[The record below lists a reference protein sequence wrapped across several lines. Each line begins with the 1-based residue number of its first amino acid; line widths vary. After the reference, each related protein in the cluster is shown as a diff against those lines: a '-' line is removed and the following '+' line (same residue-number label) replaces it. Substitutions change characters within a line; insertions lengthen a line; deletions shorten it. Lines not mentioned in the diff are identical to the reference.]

1 MTSLGE
7 TYERRAGEASQRRV
21 YLGTGLFAAG
31 ALLVVGGIL
40 AGGTGLLINNGF
52 GQYESREIAGILA
65 GLGVP
70 AVFVGIF
77 SVLPANK
84 VQRAAAAVGAG
95 ITVLGVM
102 LFRATY
108 PYLYVPGSGGVPTT
122 GTLAFILV
130 YAAGIITTFWCLF
143 TAVATFKTR
152 NDPGG
157 TVTLTVTKNGETH
170 TVEVPAN
177 EVESAREAL
186 TSGTFGGVGVF
197 GGVEDPDEETRA
209 NASEPKPSSGAVAS
223 SSGPAGQSSGSSS
236 GGSSSGGLS
245 SSQSKSTTSSRTSTS
260 SGGTRGPAAPGTGSP
275 SVSDGGATSQEI
287 TSPLDD
293 EQRASA
299 GDGPGPD
306 KYCGN
311 CEHFDYVDSESG
323 MQPYCGLYE
332 EEMDDMEACN
342 WWEQNG

>member
-7 TYERRAGEASQRRV
+7 TYDRRAGEASQQRV

-40 AGGTGLLINNGF
+40 AGGTGVLINNGF

-77 SVLPANK
+77 TVLPANRL
-84 VQRAAAAVGAG
+84 QRAAAAVGAG
-95 ITVLGVM
+95 LSILGVM

-108 PYLYVPGSGGVPTT
+108 PYLYVPGSDGVPTT
-122 GTLAFILV
+122 STLAFILV
-130 YAAGIITTFWCLF
+130 YAAGVIVTFWCLF

-157 TVTLTVTKNGETH
+157 TVTLTVTKDGETH
-170 TVEVPAN
+170 TVEVPADD
-177 EVESAREAL
+177 VASAREKLA
-186 TSGTFGGVGVF
+186 SGSFGGVGVF
-197 GGVEDPDEETRA
+197 GGVEDPDQETRA
-209 NASEPKPSSGAVAS
+209 NASEPE
-223 SSGPAGQSSGSSS
+223 PATRSTSE
-236 GGSSSGGLS
+236 
-245 SSQSKSTTSSRTSTS
+245 TTSSRSTS
-260 SGGTRGPAAPGTGSP
+260 RSGGSRSGGSGSRSGGSGPTA
-275 SVSDGGATSQEI
+275 SVSDGGAASRDI

-293 EQRASA
+293 ERPSA
-299 GDGPGPD
+299 GGPTPD

-311 CEHFDYVDSESG
+311 CTHFEYTDTGDG

-332 EEMDDMEACN
+332 EEMADMEACE
-342 WWEQNG
+342 WWERNDQ

>member
-7 TYERRAGEASQRRV
+7 TYDRRAGEASQQRV

-40 AGGTGLLINNGF
+40 AGGTGVLINNGF

-77 SVLPANK
+77 TVLPANK
-84 VQRAAAAVGAG
+84 LQRAAAAVGAG
-95 ITVLGVM
+95 LTVLGVM
-102 LFRATY
+102 MFRATY
-108 PYLYVPGSGGVPTT
+108 PYLYVPGSGGVPSTA
-122 GTLAFILV
+122 TLAFVLV
-130 YAAGIITTFWCLF
+130 YFAGIITTFWCLF

-157 TVTLTVTKNGETH
+157 TVELTVTKDGETH
-170 TVEVPAN
+170 TVEVAAEN
-177 EVESAREAL
+177 VVDAREAL
-186 TSGTFGGVGVF
+186 SSGTFGGVGVF

-209 NASEPKPSSGAVAS
+209 NQSEPPVGDAS
-223 SSGPAGQSSGSSS
+223 SSTAS
-236 GGSSSGGLS
+236 
-245 SSQSKSTTSSRTSTS
+245 TSTPDPS
-260 SGGTRGPAAPGTGSP
+260 PGPAASA
-275 SVSDGGATSQEI
+275 SVSDGGASTQDI

-293 EQRASA
+293 RPAT
-299 GDGPGPD
+299 DGPGPD
-306 KYCGN
+306 EYCGN
-311 CEHFDYVDSESG
+311 CTHFDYQNTGDG

-332 EEMDDMEACN
+332 EEMDDMEACD
-342 WWEQNG
+342 WWERNG

>member
-7 TYERRAGEASQRRV
+7 AYDRRAGEASQRRV

-40 AGGTGLLINNGF
+40 AGATGLLINNGF
-52 GQYESREIAGILA
+52 GQYESREIAVLLA

-70 AVFVGIF
+70 SVLVGIF
-77 SVLPANK
+77 TVLPANR

-95 ITVLGVM
+95 LSVLGVM

-130 YAAGIITTFWCLF
+130 YAAGIITTMWCLF

-157 TVTLTVTKNGETH
+157 TVTLTVTKDGETH
-170 TVEVPAN
+170 TVEVPADD
-177 EVESAREAL
+177 VESAREKLA
-186 TSGTFGGVGVF
+186 SGSFGGVGVF
-197 GGVEDPDEETRA
+197 GGVEDPDERTRA
-209 NASEPKPSSGAVAS
+209 NASEPKPST
-223 SSGPAGQSSGSSS
+223 PTQSRSRSR
-236 GGSSSGGLS
+236 
-245 SSQSKSTTSSRTSTS
+245 SQSPS
-260 SGGTRGPAAPGTGSP
+260 APTGSP
-275 SVSDGGATSQEI
+275 SVSDGGATADDIS
-287 TSPLDD
+287 SPLDD
-293 EQRASA
+293 AAPSA
-299 GDGPGPD
+299 GGPTPD

-311 CEHFDYVDSESG
+311 CAHFEYVGDDG
-323 MQPYCGLYE
+323 MQPYCGLYD
-332 EEMDDMEACN
+332 EEMDDMEACE
-342 WWEQNG
+342 WWERNDQ

>member
-7 TYERRAGEASQRRV
+7 TYDRRAGEASQQRV

-31 ALLVVGGIL
+31 ALLVAGGIL
-40 AGGTGLLINNGF
+40 AGGTGVLINNGF

-77 SVLPANK
+77 TVLPANRL
-84 VQRAAAAVGAG
+84 QRAAAAVGAG
-95 ITVLGVM
+95 LTVLGVM

-122 GTLAFILV
+122 ATLAFILV

-157 TVTLTVTKNGETH
+157 TVTLTVTKDGETH
-170 TVEVPAN
+170 TVEVPADD
-177 EVESAREAL
+177 VASAREKLA
-186 TSGTFGGVGVF
+186 SGSFGGVGVF
-197 GGVEDPDEETRA
+197 GGVEDPDEDTRA
-209 NASEPKPSSGAVAS
+209 NASEPAPSATSDGASITSSGDA
-223 SSGPAGQSSGSSS
+223 SS
-236 GGSSSGGLS
+236 GGSSSGGTS
-245 SSQSKSTTSSRTSTS
+245 PGERGSGSGSTRSTPNP
-260 SGGTRGPAAPGTGSP
+260 SGRPSA
-275 SVSDGGATSQEI
+275 SVSDGGASSQNI

-293 EQRASA
+293 DA
-299 GDGPGPD
+299 GPAAGGPTPD

-311 CEHFDYVDSESG
+311 CTHFEYTDTGQG

-332 EEMDDMEACN
+332 EEMDDMEACE
-342 WWEQNG
+342 WWERNDQ

>member
-40 AGGTGLLINNGF
+40 AGATGLLINNGF
-52 GQYESREIAGILA
+52 GQYESREIAGVLA
-65 GLGVP
+65 GFGIP
-70 AVFVGIF
+70 SVFVGIF
-77 SVLPANK
+77 SVLPANRL
-84 VQRAAAAVGAG
+84 QRAAAAVGASL
-95 ITVLGVM
+95 TVFGVM

-108 PYLYVPGSGGVPTT
+108 PYLYVPGSGGVPST

-223 SSGPAGQSSGSSS
+223 SSGPAGHE
-236 GGSSSGGLS
+236 
-245 SSQSKSTTSSRTSTS
+245 STTGRS

-275 SVSDGGATSQEI
+275 SVSDGGAASQEI

-311 CEHFDYVDSESG
+311 CAHFDYVDSDTG
-323 MQPYCGLYE
+323 MQPYCGLYD

>member
-7 TYERRAGEASQRRV
+7 TYDRRAGEASQRRV

-40 AGGTGLLINNGF
+40 AGGTGVLINNGF

-70 AVFVGIF
+70 AVFIGIF
-77 SVLPANK
+77 SVLPANRL
-84 VQRAAAAVGAG
+84 QRAAAAVGAG
-95 ITVLGVM
+95 LAVLGVM

-108 PYLYVPGSGGVPTT
+108 PYLYVPGSGGVPSQ

-157 TVTLTVTKNGETH
+157 TVTLTVTKDGETH
-170 TVEVPAN
+170 TVEVPAEN
-177 EVESAREAL
+177 VESAREKLA
-186 TSGTFGGVGVF
+186 SGSVGGVGVF
-197 GGVEDPDEETRA
+197 GGVDDPTQETRA
-209 NASEPKPSSGAVAS
+209 NASEPAPSTTSDGATVTSSSGAAT
-223 SSGPAGQSSGSSS
+223 ASGS
-236 GGSSSGGLS
+236 
-245 SSQSKSTTSSRTSTS
+245 TSNPSRSP
-260 SGGTRGPAAPGTGSP
+260 GPSASL
-275 SVSDGGATSQEI
+275 SDGGGTTADDI

-293 EQRASA
+293 DQTGPSA
-299 GDGPGPD
+299 GGPTPD

-311 CEHFDYVDSESG
+311 CAHFEYTDTGQG
-323 MQPYCGLYE
+323 MQPYCGLYD
-332 EEMDDMEACN
+332 EEMDDMEACE
-342 WWEQNG
+342 WWERNDK

>member
-7 TYERRAGEASQRRV
+7 TYDRRAGEASQRRV

-40 AGGTGLLINNGF
+40 AGGTGVLINNGF

-77 SVLPANK
+77 SVLPANRL
-84 VQRAAAAVGAG
+84 QRAAAAVGAG
-95 ITVLGVM
+95 LAVLGVM

-108 PYLYVPGSGGVPTT
+108 PYLYVPGSGGVPSQ

-157 TVTLTVTKNGETH
+157 TVTLTVTRDGETH
-170 TVEVPAN
+170 TVEVPAEN
-177 EVESAREAL
+177 VESAREKLA
-186 TSGTFGGVGVF
+186 SGSFGGVGVF
-197 GGVEDPDEETRA
+197 GGVEDPKQETRA
-209 NASEPKPSSGAVAS
+209 NASQPSPSSADGASVTTSGGAS
-223 SSGPAGQSSGSSS
+223 TASGSA
-236 GGSSSGGLS
+236 
-245 SSQSKSTTSSRTSTS
+245 STPEPSP
-260 SGGTRGPAAPGTGSP
+260 GPSA
-275 SVSDGGATSQEI
+275 SVSDGGASSDDI

-293 EQRASA
+293 GAGPSA
-299 GDGPGPD
+299 GGPTPD

-311 CEHFDYVDSESG
+311 CTHFEYADTGTG

-332 EEMDDMEACN
+332 EEMDDMEACE
-342 WWEQNG
+342 WWERNDK

>member
-170 TVEVPAN
+170 TVEVPATD
-177 EVESAREAL
+177 VESAREAL

-209 NASEPKPSSGAVAS
+209 NASEPKPDSGAVAS
-223 SSGPAGQSSGSSS
+223 SSGPAGTSADGN
-236 GGSSSGGLS
+236 SSGGLGSESASTSTTTRAKSTGS
-245 SSQSKSTTSSRTSTS
+245 SS
-260 SGGTRGPAAPGTGSP
+260 GTRGPAAPGTGSP

-293 EQRASA
+293 DRQAGA

-311 CEHFDYVDSESG
+311 CTHFDYVDSDTG
-323 MQPYCGLYE
+323 MQPYCGLYD

-342 WWEQNG
+342 WWERNG